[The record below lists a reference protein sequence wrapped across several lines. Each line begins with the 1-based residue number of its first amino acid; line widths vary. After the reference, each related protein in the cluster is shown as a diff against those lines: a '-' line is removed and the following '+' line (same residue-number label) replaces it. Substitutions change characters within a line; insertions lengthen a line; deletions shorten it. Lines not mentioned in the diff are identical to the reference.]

1 MTKLDTSYPLDASAQ
16 ADLQQKQALIDA
28 VPDYSDRVDL
38 ANNYWTNRKN
48 NAAFNGTDGVKAVL
62 MAMCHGLQRCC
73 YCEDSLGD
81 EIEHIFPKALFP
93 EKTFVWENYLFAC
106 GGCNSPKS
114 SKYAIFDSSGTF
126 HQLVAPKDKTLRA
139 QPPTPY
145 ISAVI
150 NPREDNP
157 MDFWELDLTD
167 FTFRITV
174 TAGSS
179 NYQKANYTL
188 NELLYLNN
196 RENLVQGRATAYI
209 HFKNLVYT
217 YSNTSTIDPIR
228 GGKIIRKSPFFHVW
242 LEIVRQFNDGKLK
255 HVDNDLY
262 TWLLEQKAKKPFD
275 LLAIS

>member
-1 MTKLDTSYPLDASAQ
+1 MTKLDTSYPLATSALLF
-16 ADLQQKQALIDA
+16 LQSKQAQIDA
-28 VPDYSDRVDL
+28 EPDYSDRIDL
-38 ANNYWTNRKN
+38 ATSLWRTDTK
-48 NAAFNGTDGVKAVL
+48 AFIDADGVKAVL
-62 MAMCHGLQRCC
+62 TAMCHGLQRCC
-73 YCEDSLGD
+73 YCEDSAGN

-106 GGCNSPKS
+106 GICNKYKS
-114 SKYAIFDSSGTF
+114 SKYAIFDTSSILYKLET
-126 HQLVAPKDKTLRA
+126 PDKKTLRV

-174 TAGSS
+174 AAGSS
-179 NYQKANYTL
+179 DYQKADYTL

-196 RENLVQGRATAYI
+196 RENLVKGREIAYI
-209 HFKNLVYT
+209 NFKNLVYT
-217 YSNTSTIDPIR
+217 YLNTSTIDSTR